1 MTVMTYNYDRQAI
14 AAEPTYKDVAEKAL
28 HKAERRD
35 VDPDVLRALQA
46 VVKSPSA
53 DQPFR
58 NDRSAREFLRSSGVA
73 TGPMRDDV
81 LKILLDTFVY
91 DF

>member
-1 MTVMTYNYDRQAI
+1 MAPYNYDRRV
-14 AAEPTYKDVAEKAL
+14 AASEPTFKDVAEKAL
-28 HKAERRD
+28 QKAKKEG
-35 VDPDVLRALQA
+35 VEPDVLKGLQA

-53 DQPFR
+53 DQPYR
-58 NDRSAREFLRSSGVA
+58 NDRSAREFLRSVGVA

-81 LKILLDTFVY
+81 LKIPLNTFVH